1 MMLRFATEL
10 VGAQLVSEAAVL
22 FTEALAQL
30 NARQF
35 IRESGSEELPC
46 CAKCAGC
53 KLDTGAALQDAK
65 RLLETHEGHPA
76 SIVAY
81 SMGRELARGVPCR
94 VVLIEGERLA
104 YELEDGTVIDP
115 VAKFLPPHEK
125 AGCACA
131 KHEHESE

>member
-1 MMLRFATEL
+1 MMIRFPTEL
-10 VGAQLVSEAAVL
+10 VGEHLVSEAAVF
-22 FTEALAQL
+22 FTEALAKL

-35 IRESGSEELPC
+35 VRESGSDELPC

-53 KLDTGAALQDAK
+53 KLDNGAPLQDAK

-94 VVLIEGERLA
+94 VILLDGERLA
-104 YELEDGTVIDP
+104 YELDGGVVVDP
-115 VAKFLPPHEK
+115 VGKFLPEEK
-125 AGCACA
+125 GECGCG

>member
-1 MMLRFATEL
+1 MMIRFPTEL
-10 VGAQLVSEAAVL
+10 VDERQVSEAAVF
-22 FTEALAQL
+22 FTEALAKL

-35 IRESGSEELPC
+35 AREPGSDALPC

-53 KLDTGAALQDAK
+53 KLDEGAALQDAK

-104 YELEDGTVIDP
+104 YERDDGTVADP

-125 AGCACA
+125 AGCACG